1 MNMLQTLGIG
11 RKRLIRQGERIPG
24 VVTDVKT
31 CWWLKINTKPVR
43 AHMWDGALFPHQITY
58 RYTVDGREYPGKRII
73 SPYAACPRTG
83 DSVQVCYDARY
94 PERSALITQP
104 EDDH

>member
-1 MNMLQTLGIG
+1 MAVGARDKLDRELVKKYSKLKMDNPETTKLVDSQKMLS
-11 RKRLIRQGERIPG
+11 
-24 VVTDVKT
+24 
-31 CWWLKINTKPVR
+31 R
-43 AHMWDGALFPHQITY
+43 AHMWDGALFPHRITY